1 MIKYK
6 LEDGSVIDVTGY
18 SQESIDFLLTQHPE
32 AELIEEGAVED
43 FQNGAAEKDA
53 DVVPVATP
61 SRASVISGVQP
72 TDTGLELEDTSS
84 ELQEAKDPVE
94 PLPTLESYIP
104 EEAYSTTARG
114 STIINPL
121 EQQNAKEKYN
131 KYYNDL
137 SKVNT
142 DLSAVSLDNAVIQ
155 YESAYSDSEGFDF
168 EKDGRGVTVTAP
180 NGNKKSFITSQ
191 GGGRG
196 GYKGQQW
203 SSVQEFIERNKDA
216 EAWTNKSK
224 NVENLERVVFDLI
237 ENGDYYDLDGGD
249 APIKDTRDL
258 QQNHPGLVKEIKNEA
273 LNRYNKYYRSEGEE
287 GFFGDT
293 ALDVADLSD
302 YRIDKIVDNAF
313 SQSIS
318 KDLEEADLEI
328 LNIIKEE
335 ADKKF
340 EGNENA
346 MSDWATKGGASEITN
361 PNKKAIANTWAK
373 AYELRSNLTSKSL
386 TPVQQV
392 EYKKELE
399 RLTAE
404 ATALSKDY
412 LSPDNVILFDPLKGA
427 VNTLS
432 KQEAAK
438 QEATSNIDLTDTV
451 NEERARLLA
460 LKNGSFQA
468 LKNRYTAHRID
479 LVDTRSRLQNEYTV
493 ERGDGSKYNATL
505 GDIVTSYF
513 GTGITE
519 GTKVYGKKSDDLG
532 TGTIQE
538 VLGPKEIEGI
548 AKDYLDL
555 KARDV
560 AFQDMYLL
568 NIDPKSVERTGF
580 FGSLGEGF
588 LESLSSGE
596 TVDYFTGVNDSDML
610 AVEKQIGDE
619 AGIEWDDAQK
629 ENFKETTSEFVG
641 TTLGGLPVLAA
652 EFAVANVVAGA
663 AMAVAGVDVALGAL
677 KAGKYFK
684 NAKYSEYGFSK
695 TAMKYDDI
703 VKAAAADGYKGN
715 IMSKSVQ
722 KWVSKQP
729 DIVKV
734 GGGAVDKLKALAV
747 DSAVEAFKMEGV
759 MGEGGAA
766 MGATF
771 TPAAA
776 LTNTIASRL
785 GIRFKAKGPF
795 HKLNDLVLKPAKSGL
810 VMVPSAEGGAI
821 IEAAFD
827 DFAGGE
833 DFNTYMDKNFND
845 IEWLGE
851 GGIYRRLLG
860 HAVAGAGLSYSHL
873 NPKNIF
879 KTIKEQQK
887 LRTQASV
894 QIDFLYKEIAKNSQ
908 TPEGLKK
915 IENDFKPKLEKAAEI
930 YQTADNYI
938 SEAYALNEATDPQNN
953 ARIAQKDFTNAQKG
967 HKKTTGKDMN
977 AKFTV
982 NMDGEG
988 MQGKAAQVT
997 KRDDGGFDIVVDA
1010 RKYHKGIFNHELG
1023 HVYGEMFGINNPENL
1038 AKIVDYIEPLVKQNL
1053 GVDFKNLIEEV
1064 YEGKQVKELNSEEY
1078 LMGLIE
1084 IMGKEGSSLVQNNTF
1099 GQIAQKVKGLYERK
1113 MKGSF
1118 GNKPPQLKI
1127 ESPTELLNLLQRLS
1141 QGVGKDGSVKQFQAL
1156 QGLYIEGNKIFDGKT
1171 KEIKGS
1177 YGSGDVANQIANIML
1192 EQRSIA
1198 ATPAA
1203 ERTPAQL
1210 EKLKTNVAKI
1220 KALKSQPSTK
1230 KAKKS
1235 DKEIDI
1241 FHGGEIKT
1249 VKDIDGSVYFSE
1261 SKEQAEEYAK
1271 GNQGAVSKFKIK
1283 ESEVASEAEVFEV
1296 IRELGIQPKI
1306 KDWSIDDSRLYELID
1321 NRFENSFSKS
1331 DLSKL
1336 NNALS
1341 SKGIKA
1347 SRFTDSDL
1355 RTGRDTEN
1363 IVVFD
1368 KTMLETNIDSKLSQI
1383 KELENESKELAKKF
1397 NKDVIKS
1404 SKQTRLENEVL
1415 EELKEPIG
1423 KLVTSRTKALFDP
1436 IAVDARGGVTREKFQ
1451 DSMRSDL
1458 TAMILNEY
1466 KPGTQPIEKFIIN
1479 RGYLRANNLAE
1490 RLGIKSVKEGID
1502 KGIEAAEKVAAE
1514 TMLSTEKEVNLIEP
1528 VNRLIRDPDLKDS
1541 FIKEVQE
1548 ATKDLDPDQVNY
1560 KTLIDKAPE
1569 LTKKVFGE
1577 VIKENGKVDKAKTK
1591 KLQQQ
1596 FIRNNASAL
1605 YKLLP
1610 EGARKFATGL
1620 KTATGVQAGLLK
1632 SFYEKG
1638 ERADMTEGTA
1648 AGLNVQVKKPYNET
1662 DFLEVFG
1669 ANKDQVQD
1677 RNQQTAIDALIKEI
1691 GKAMTNRTYRKALEN
1706 SEVSMNTIQ
1715 KIADGKSIDMASFD
1729 IATNIGKVFIEGKET
1744 ESSNA
1749 TYAQLISQVSR
1760 NLSKYFGPLSVEMK
1774 RSAEKR
1780 NVSLEQVVEERF
1792 MTEANWRKFYEQE
1805 GLDYTGLNEVGSAD
1819 VAKNGKK
1826 RSENLAEGLKVL
1838 LEAYPNMESAPSWLR
1853 NSLMSTIGVNKRVKL
1868 EGKTIN
1874 QKTAGVNNRPAMIE
1888 SYFGKVKYNK
1898 NSKEAWDAK
1907 GGPYQYS
1914 YFVMPGKGKTSIKN
1928 IGGSGFNG
1936 KLEKKLVKLRD
1947 KYKNNTSNPNFRKEY
1962 IEFTRDLLTHPELKG
1977 QENGYELTVQAN
1989 LNVLKKAYITL
2000 YDAVKSGKISKTTAA
2015 DILRIQTN
2023 HSDGIFKI
2031 LAPYESVTMGGIGKY
2046 KKGKAKNTHNEHMI
2060 ELMNYNLDFMNIIK
2074 KAKSREDAID
2084 AINDLTEGLG
2094 QSVIDVPTQRVKDSK
2109 RFGGPS
2115 KQMYADKV
2123 LNTFLRTGSLNNNVI
2138 ITGDYKGSTQAEA
2151 LFKKLGPEKLQEVFN
2166 KVPEY
2171 RRKIQWNRMN
2181 DALSEIKKQK
2191 ILASENIAADFN
2203 KIVSKVTG
2211 IKEDIS
2217 DIAAKQAAGSK
2228 GKYKLFVSAS
2238 ADDFVG
2244 LMNYNA
2250 GKGKEGDAHQKFF
2263 KENLYDPYA
2272 DAYRGINS
2280 DNVQMSKQFKDIKN
2294 HIKTNSPSFNLRKKI
2309 EGSEFTFEQ
2318 ALRVAI
2324 WDSQGIEVPGIN
2336 KADLKVLKEAV
2347 NKSVELS
2354 VLKLNLKR
2362 IAGGEYAMPGKN
2374 WYAGDISSDLR
2385 LGLNTTLRSKRL
2397 AQWKENVDNM
2407 FTPEIMNKLE
2417 AAHGT
2422 PYRKA
2427 LEGMLDA
2434 MYTGKTRRTSESSL
2448 EGRTLNYL
2456 NNSVGTIMFLNQR
2469 SATLQMLSATNY
2481 INWSD
2486 NNPIKAGAALA
2497 NVPQFAKD
2505 FKTLFNSDWAKSRR
2519 EGLRINV
2526 TESEIAD
2533 AVTGSENTPKSIVS
2547 LLLKKGFLPT
2557 QIADAT
2563 ATALGG
2569 ASLYRNRIKTYEKQ
2583 GFEAKEAE
2591 NKAMQDWI
2599 EISETNQQSS
2609 RPDKVSMQ
2617 QRSDLGKLVLAFAN
2631 TPMQY
2636 TRETKK
2642 AILDLKNN
2650 RGDKKTNL
2658 SKIAY
2663 YTFVQSA
2670 IFSSLQSA
2678 IFKMAWSDDEEDKK
2692 FLENKAPK
2700 IINSMA
2706 DGFFRGMG
2714 YGGGI
2719 VTMLKNVGLEIKKQS
2734 DYGYKGKMENA
2745 AWKLLDIS
2753 PPISSKVS
2761 KIRYAFKNIDRAGG
2775 FEKAKELPLSLDNP
2789 LVKSTAGMTEAVAN
2803 VPTARLLNKVQS
2815 LAEVASSQR
2824 KWYEKLALLSGW
2836 KSWELDPEKTYKEK
2850 KKKTTSKGRKIYER
2864 KTYEIKTYK

>member
-6 LEDGSVIDVTGY
+6 LEDGSIVDVTGY

-32 AELIEEGAVED
+32 AELMQEEETQD
-43 FQNGAAEKDA
+43 FQKDSA
-53 DVVPVATP
+53 TGVDVLSKETP
-61 SRASVISGVQP
+61 TPMGTVL
-72 TDTGLELEDTSS
+72 DLENTSS
-84 ELQEAKDPVE
+84 ELQKAEDPAE

-114 STIINPL
+114 STIINPS
-121 EQQNAKEKYN
+121 EQLKAREKYN

-142 DLSAVSLDNAVIQ
+142 DLSKVSLDNAVIQ
-155 YESAYSDSEGFDF
+155 YERAYSDSEGFDF

-180 NGNKKSFITSQ
+180 NGNKQSFITSQ

-196 GYKGQQW
+196 GYKGQEW

-216 EAWTNKSK
+216 EAWSNKSK
-224 NVENLERVVFDLI
+224 NVKDLERVVFDLI
-237 ENGDYYDLDGGD
+237 ENGDYYDLEGGD
-249 APIKDTRDL
+249 AYIKDTQDL

-273 LNRYNKYYRSEGEE
+273 VNRYNKYYKSEGEA

-313 SQSIS
+313 GQSIS

-328 LNIIKEE
+328 LNIILEE

-340 EGNENA
+340 EGDENA
-346 MSDWATKGGASEITN
+346 LANWATKGGASEITD
-361 PNKKAIANTWAK
+361 PNKKAIADIWAK
-373 AYELRSNLTSKSL
+373 AYELRYNLTSKNS
-386 TPVQQV
+386 TPIQQV

-399 RLTAE
+399 RLTTE
-404 ATALSKDY
+404 ATELSRDY
-412 LSPDNVILFDPLKGA
+412 LNPNNVILFDPFKGA

-438 QEATSNIDLTDTV
+438 QKATNNVDLTDTV
-451 NEERARLLA
+451 NAERARLLA

-468 LKNRYTAHRID
+468 LRNRYTAHRID

-493 ERGDGSKYNATL
+493 ERSDGTKYNATL
-505 GDIVTSYF
+505 GEVVTSYF

-588 LESLSSGE
+588 LESLMSGE
-596 TVDYFTGVNDSDML
+596 TVDYFTGVNDSDIL

-641 TTLGGLPVLAA
+641 TTLGGLPVLAGGL
-652 EFAVANVVAGA
+652 FCANVAAGV
-663 AMAVAGVDVALGAL
+663 AMAVTGADVALGAL
-677 KAGKYFK
+677 KVGKYFK
-684 NAKYSEYGFSK
+684 DAGK

-776 LTNTIASRL
+776 LTNTLIGKL
-785 GIRFKAKGPF
+785 GIKFKAKGAF

-810 VMVPSAEGGAI
+810 VMVPSAEGAAV

-879 KTIKEQQK
+879 KTIKGQQK

-894 QIDFLYKEIAKNSQ
+894 QIDFLYKEIAKNSE

-915 IENDFKPKLEKAAEI
+915 IENELKPKLEKATEI

-953 ARIAQKDFTNAQKG
+953 ARIAQKDFANAQRG

-977 AKFTV
+977 ATFTV

-997 KRDDGGFDIVVDA
+997 KRDDGGFNITVDA

-1053 GVDFKNLIEEV
+1053 GVDFKKLIEEV

-1084 IMGKEGSSLVQNNTF
+1084 IMGREGSSLVQNNTF
-1099 GQIAQKVKGLYERK
+1099 GQIAQKVKGLYERT
-1113 MKGSF
+1113 MKGAF
-1118 GNKPPQLKI
+1118 DNNPPQLKI

-1141 QGVGKDGSVKQFQAL
+1141 QGIGKDGNVKQFQGL
-1156 QGLYIEGNKIFDGKT
+1156 QNLYIEGTKIFDGKT

-1192 EQRSIA
+1192 EQRKIA

-1220 KALKSQPSTK
+1220 KALKAQPSTK

-1249 VKDIDGSVYFSE
+1249 IKDIDGSVYFSE

-1306 KDWSIDDSRLYELID
+1306 KDWSVDDSRLYELID
-1321 NRFENSFSKS
+1321 NRFENSFTQS

-1341 SKGIKA
+1341 NKGIKA

-1355 RTGRDTEN
+1355 KTGRDTEN

-1368 KTMLETNIDSKLSQI
+1368 KTMLETNIDSKLEQV
-1383 KELENESKELAKKF
+1383 KKLESESKELAKKF

-1404 SKQTRLENEVL
+1404 SKQTRLENEIL
-1415 EELKEPIG
+1415 EELKDPIG

-1490 RLGIKSVKEGID
+1490 RLGIKSAKEGID

-1514 TMLSTEKEVNLIEP
+1514 TTSSTEKEPSPVVSEKRLIEP
-1528 VNRLIRDPDLKDS
+1528 VNRLIQDAELKAE
-1541 FIKEVQE
+1541 FIKEVEE

-1577 VIKENGKVDKAKTK
+1577 VTKVNKKGETVTDAPKTK

-1596 FIRNNASAL
+1596 FIRNNASVL

-1610 EGARKFATGL
+1610 EGARKQATGL
-1620 KTATGVQAGLLK
+1620 KTATGIQRSILDN
-1632 SFYEKG
+1632 FYEKG
-1638 ERADMTEGTA
+1638 ERADMIEGTA
-1648 AGLNVQVKKPYNET
+1648 AGLNAQVKKPYNET
-1662 DFLEVFG
+1662 AFLELFG
-1669 ANKDQVQD
+1669 ANKNQTQN
-1677 RNQQTAIDALIKEI
+1677 RNQQTAINALMKEI

-1715 KIADGKSIDMASFD
+1715 KIADGKSVDMASMD
-1729 IATNIGKVFIEGKET
+1729 IARLGLTRLKMEEKDLATFSQAVSNVMRYAPNYFPEFNEILNEARKEGSAYLREVAEANIITEGMWTK
-1744 ESSNA
+1744 
-1749 TYAQLISQVSR
+1749 
-1760 NLSKYFGPLSVEMK
+1760 LSKELDIDYPGYDGLTSQSELPELKKAVKTFLSVVPPLK
-1774 RSAEKR
+1774 GAHPSIQIAVTQGAGAEAKLKIDGKYI
-1780 NVSLEQVVEERF
+1780 N
-1792 MTEANWRKFYEQE
+1792 RKNTSTNTRQ
-1805 GLDYTGLNEVGSAD
+1805 D
-1819 VAKNGKK
+1819 
-1826 RSENLAEGLKVL
+1826 L
-1838 LEAYPNMESAPSWLR
+1838 LETVFKNESGPVS
-1853 NSLMSTIGVNKRVKL
+1853 
-1868 EGKTIN
+1868 
-1874 QKTAGVNNRPAMIE
+1874 
-1888 SYFGKVKYNK
+1888 FNK
-1898 NSKEAWDAK
+1898 NKSFEKDY
-1907 GGPYQYS
+1907 PYAYIRH
-1914 YFVMPGKGKTSIKN
+1914 VGKGDINKAN
-1928 IGGSGFNG
+1928 PYGNGFNG
-1936 KLEKKLVKLRD
+1936 KLENKIVQLKK
-1947 KYKNNTSNPNFRKEY
+1947 KYKNNTSDANFRQELVDY
-1962 IEFTRDLLTHPELKG
+1962 MRMEQTHPDLRD
-1977 QENGYELTVQAN
+1977 NPSGYELTMQSN
-1989 LNVLKKAYITL
+1989 NQLLKDIYIGLAKAHREG
-2000 YDAVKSGKISKTTAA
+2000 SISTKGLASL
-2015 DILRIQTN
+2015 LRMQTN
-2023 HSDGIFKI
+2023 HTRGIFKALI
-2031 LAPYESVTMGGIGKY
+2031 PFESVSMGNIKRFA
-2046 KKGKAKNTHNEHMI
+2046 KGKKQNTFNEHMI
-2060 ELMNYNLDFMNIIK
+2060 GLAGYNIDFMSLISKPDI
-2074 KAKSREDAID
+2074 
-2084 AINDLTEGLG
+2084 
-2094 QSVIDVPTQRVKDSK
+2094 SVEKLNNSIEELVDNLKQAVVDKPTQVVKDSK
-2109 RFGGPS
+2109 RYGGS
-2115 KQMYADKV
+2115 AIRNFENRAF
-2123 LNTFLRTGSLNNNVI
+2123 NTFLRSNSLNNSLI
-2138 ITGDYKGSTQAEA
+2138 ISGKYEGYTQGEA
-2151 LFKKLGPEKLQEVFN
+2151 LYDKLGPEGIQKALS
-2166 KVPEY
+2166 KVPLKKRGKRWGEINDQIT
-2171 RRKIQWNRMN
+2171 KIIN
-2181 DALSEIKKQK
+2181 SKT
-2191 ILASENIAADFN
+2191 LASENIAADFN
-2203 KIVSKVTG
+2203 KIVTKVTG
-2211 IKEDIS
+2211 VKEDIS

-2272 DAYRGINS
+2272 EAYRGINS
-2280 DNVQMSKQFKDIKN
+2280 DNVRMSKQFKDIKN
-2294 HIKTNSPSFNLRKKI
+2294 HIETNSPSFNLRKKI

-2397 AQWKENVDNM
+2397 AQWKENVDTM
-2407 FTPEIMNKLE
+2407 FTPEVMNKLE

-2434 MYTGKTRRTSESSL
+2434 MYTGKTRRSSKSSL

-2486 NNPIKAGAALA
+2486 NNPIKAGQALA

-2583 GFEAKEAE
+2583 GFETKEAE

-2706 DGFFRGMG
+2706 DGFLRGMG

-2719 VTMLKNVGLEIKKQS
+2719 VTMLKNVGLEVKKQS
-2734 DYGYKGKMENA
+2734 EYKGRGKMENA

-2761 KIRYAFKNIDRAGG
+2761 KIRYAFKEIDRAGG
-2775 FEKAKELPLSLDNP
+2775 FEKAKKLPLSLDNP
-2789 LVKSTAGMTEAVAN
+2789 LVKSAASMTEGVGN

-2815 LAEVASSQR
+2815 LAEVASAQR

-2836 KSWELDPEKTYKEK
+2836 KSWEIDPEKTYKEK

-2864 KTYEIKTYK
+2864 KTYERKTYK

>member
-6 LEDGSVIDVTGY
+6 LEDGSIVDVTGY

-32 AELIEEGAVED
+32 AELMQEEETQD
-43 FQNGAAEKDA
+43 FQKDSA
-53 DVVPVATP
+53 TGVDVLSKETP
-61 SRASVISGVQP
+61 TPMGTVL
-72 TDTGLELEDTSS
+72 DLENTSS
-84 ELQEAKDPVE
+84 ELQKAEDPAE

-114 STIINPL
+114 STIINPS
-121 EQQNAKEKYN
+121 EQLKAREKYN

-142 DLSAVSLDNAVIQ
+142 DLSKVSLDNAVIQ
-155 YESAYSDSEGFDF
+155 YERAYSDSEGFDF

-180 NGNKKSFITSQ
+180 NGNKQSFITSQ

-196 GYKGQQW
+196 GYKGQEW

-216 EAWTNKSK
+216 EAWSNKSK
-224 NVENLERVVFDLI
+224 NVKDLERVVFDLI
-237 ENGDYYDLDGGD
+237 ENGDYYDLEGGD
-249 APIKDTRDL
+249 AYIKDTQDL

-273 LNRYNKYYRSEGEE
+273 VNRYNKYYKSEGEA

-313 SQSIS
+313 GQSIS

-328 LNIIKEE
+328 LNIILEE

-340 EGNENA
+340 EGDENA
-346 MSDWATKGGASEITN
+346 LANWATKGGASEITD
-361 PNKKAIANTWAK
+361 PNKKAIADIWAK
-373 AYELRSNLTSKSL
+373 AYELRYNLTSKNS
-386 TPVQQV
+386 TPIQQV

-399 RLTAE
+399 RLTTE
-404 ATALSKDY
+404 ATELSRDY
-412 LSPDNVILFDPLKGA
+412 LNPNNVILFDPFKGA

-438 QEATSNIDLTDTV
+438 QKATNNVDLTDTV
-451 NEERARLLA
+451 NAERARLLA

-468 LKNRYTAHRID
+468 LRNRYTAHRID

-493 ERGDGSKYNATL
+493 ERSDGTKYNATL
-505 GDIVTSYF
+505 GEVVTSYF

-588 LESLSSGE
+588 LESLMSGE
-596 TVDYFTGVNDSDML
+596 TVDYFTGVNDSDIL

-641 TTLGGLPVLAA
+641 TTLGGLPVLAGGL
-652 EFAVANVVAGA
+652 FCANVAAGV
-663 AMAVAGVDVALGAL
+663 AMAVTGADVALGAL
-677 KAGKYFK
+677 KVGKYFK
-684 NAKYSEYGFSK
+684 DAGK

-776 LTNTIASRL
+776 LTNTLIGKL
-785 GIRFKAKGPF
+785 GIKFKAKGAF

-810 VMVPSAEGGAI
+810 VMVPSAEGAAV

-879 KTIKEQQK
+879 KTIKGQQK

-894 QIDFLYKEIAKNSQ
+894 QIDFLYKEIAKNSE

-915 IENDFKPKLEKAAEI
+915 IENELKPKLEKATEI

-953 ARIAQKDFTNAQKG
+953 ARIAQKDFANAQRG

-977 AKFTV
+977 ATFTV

-997 KRDDGGFDIVVDA
+997 KRDDGGFNITVDA

-1053 GVDFKNLIEEV
+1053 GVDFKKLIEEV

-1084 IMGKEGSSLVQNNTF
+1084 IMGREGSSLVQNNTF
-1099 GQIAQKVKGLYERK
+1099 GQIAQKVKGLYERT
-1113 MKGSF
+1113 MKGAF
-1118 GNKPPQLKI
+1118 DNNPPQLKI

-1141 QGVGKDGSVKQFQAL
+1141 QGIGKDGNVKQFQGL
-1156 QGLYIEGNKIFDGKT
+1156 QNLYIEGTKIFDGKT

-1192 EQRSIA
+1192 EQRKIA

-1220 KALKSQPSTK
+1220 KALKAQPSTK

-1249 VKDIDGSVYFSE
+1249 IKDIDGSVYFSE

-1306 KDWSIDDSRLYELID
+1306 KDWSVDDSRLYELID
-1321 NRFENSFSKS
+1321 NRFENSFTQS

-1341 SKGIKA
+1341 NKGIKA

-1355 RTGRDTEN
+1355 KTGRDTEN

-1368 KTMLETNIDSKLSQI
+1368 KTMLETNIDSKLEQV
-1383 KELENESKELAKKF
+1383 KKLESESKELAKKF

-1404 SKQTRLENEVL
+1404 SKQTRLENEIL
-1415 EELKEPIG
+1415 EELKDPIG

-1490 RLGIKSVKEGID
+1490 RLGIKSAKEGID

-1514 TMLSTEKEVNLIEP
+1514 TTSSTEKEPSPVVSEKRLIEP
-1528 VNRLIRDPDLKDS
+1528 VNRLIQDAELKAE
-1541 FIKEVQE
+1541 FIKEVEE

-1577 VIKENGKVDKAKTK
+1577 VTKVNKKGETVTDAPKTK

-1596 FIRNNASAL
+1596 FIRNNASVL

-1610 EGARKFATGL
+1610 EGARKQATGL
-1620 KTATGVQAGLLK
+1620 KTATGIQRSILDN
-1632 SFYEKG
+1632 FYEKG
-1638 ERADMTEGTA
+1638 ERADMIEGTA
-1648 AGLNVQVKKPYNET
+1648 AGLNAQVKKPYNET
-1662 DFLEVFG
+1662 AFLELFG
-1669 ANKDQVQD
+1669 ANKNQTQN
-1677 RNQQTAIDALIKEI
+1677 RNQQTAINALMKEI

-1715 KIADGKSIDMASFD
+1715 KIADGKSVDMASMD
-1729 IATNIGKVFIEGKET
+1729 IARLGLTRLKMEEKDLATFSQAVSNVMRYAPNYFPEFNEILNEARKEGSAYLREVAEANIITEGMWTK
-1744 ESSNA
+1744 
-1749 TYAQLISQVSR
+1749 
-1760 NLSKYFGPLSVEMK
+1760 LSKELDIDYPGYDGLTSQSELPELKKAVKTFLSVVPPLK
-1774 RSAEKR
+1774 GAHPSIQIAVTQGAGAEAKLKIDGKYI
-1780 NVSLEQVVEERF
+1780 N
-1792 MTEANWRKFYEQE
+1792 RKNTSTNTRQ
-1805 GLDYTGLNEVGSAD
+1805 D
-1819 VAKNGKK
+1819 
-1826 RSENLAEGLKVL
+1826 L
-1838 LEAYPNMESAPSWLR
+1838 LETVFKNESGPVS
-1853 NSLMSTIGVNKRVKL
+1853 
-1868 EGKTIN
+1868 
-1874 QKTAGVNNRPAMIE
+1874 
-1888 SYFGKVKYNK
+1888 FNK
-1898 NSKEAWDAK
+1898 NKSFEKDY
-1907 GGPYQYS
+1907 PYAYIRH
-1914 YFVMPGKGKTSIKN
+1914 VGKGDINKAN
-1928 IGGSGFNG
+1928 PYGNGFNG
-1936 KLEKKLVKLRD
+1936 KLENKIVQLKK
-1947 KYKNNTSNPNFRKEY
+1947 KYKNNTSDANFRQELVDY
-1962 IEFTRDLLTHPELKG
+1962 MRMEQTHPDLRD
-1977 QENGYELTVQAN
+1977 NPSGYELTMQSN
-1989 LNVLKKAYITL
+1989 NQLLKDIYIGLAKAHREG
-2000 YDAVKSGKISKTTAA
+2000 SISTKGLASL
-2015 DILRIQTN
+2015 LRMQTN
-2023 HSDGIFKI
+2023 HTRGIFKALI
-2031 LAPYESVTMGGIGKY
+2031 PFESVSMGNIKRFA
-2046 KKGKAKNTHNEHMI
+2046 KGKKQNTFNEHMI
-2060 ELMNYNLDFMNIIK
+2060 GLAGYNIDFMSLISKPDI
-2074 KAKSREDAID
+2074 
-2084 AINDLTEGLG
+2084 
-2094 QSVIDVPTQRVKDSK
+2094 SVEKLNNSIEELVDNLKQAVVDKPTQVVKDSK
-2109 RFGGPS
+2109 RYGGS
-2115 KQMYADKV
+2115 AIRNFENRAF
-2123 LNTFLRTGSLNNNVI
+2123 NTFLRSNSLNNSLI
-2138 ITGDYKGSTQAEA
+2138 ISGKYEGYTQGEA
-2151 LFKKLGPEKLQEVFN
+2151 LYDKLGPEGIQKALI
-2166 KVPEY
+2166 KVPLKKRGKRWGEINDQIT
-2171 RRKIQWNRMN
+2171 KIIN
-2181 DALSEIKKQK
+2181 SKT
-2191 ILASENIAADFN
+2191 LASENIAADFN
-2203 KIVSKVTG
+2203 KIVTKVTG
-2211 IKEDIS
+2211 VKEDIS

-2272 DAYRGINS
+2272 EAYRGINS
-2280 DNVQMSKQFKDIKN
+2280 DNVRMSKQFKDIKN
-2294 HIKTNSPSFNLRKKI
+2294 HIETNSPSFNLRKKI

-2397 AQWKENVDNM
+2397 AQWKENVDTM
-2407 FTPEIMNKLE
+2407 FTPEVMNKLE

-2434 MYTGKTRRTSESSL
+2434 MYTGKTRRSSKSSL

-2486 NNPIKAGAALA
+2486 NNPIKAGQALA

-2583 GFEAKEAE
+2583 GFETKEAE

-2706 DGFFRGMG
+2706 DGFLRGMG

-2719 VTMLKNVGLEIKKQS
+2719 VTMLKNVGLEVKKQS
-2734 DYGYKGKMENA
+2734 EYKGRGKMENA

-2761 KIRYAFKNIDRAGG
+2761 KIRYAFKEIDRAGG
-2775 FEKAKELPLSLDNP
+2775 FEKAKKLPLSLDNP
-2789 LVKSTAGMTEAVAN
+2789 LVKSAASMTEGVGN

-2815 LAEVASSQR
+2815 LAEVASAQR

-2836 KSWELDPEKTYKEK
+2836 KSWEIDPEKTYKEK

-2864 KTYEIKTYK
+2864 KTYERKTYK

>member
-18 SQESIDFLLTQHPE
+18 SQESIDFLLTQHPG
-32 AELIEEGAVED
+32 AELIEEEAAED
-43 FQNGAAEKDA
+43 FQKDSA
-53 DVVPVATP
+53 TGVDVLSRKEPTP
-61 SRASVISGVQP
+61 MGTVL
-72 TDTGLELEDTSS
+72 DLEDTSS

-121 EQQNAKEKYN
+121 EQQKAREKYN

-216 EAWTNKSK
+216 DAWANKSK
-224 NVENLERVVFDLI
+224 NVEDLERVVFDLI

-249 APIKDTRDL
+249 AYIKDTRDL

-273 LNRYNKYYRSEGEE
+273 LNRYNKYYRSKGEK

-313 SQSIS
+313 SKSIS
-318 KDLEEADLEI
+318 KDLEEVELETK
-328 LNIIKEE
+328 NIILEE

-340 EGNENA
+340 EGDVNA
-346 MSDWATKGGASEITN
+346 ISDWATKGGASEITD

-373 AYELRSNLTSKSL
+373 AYELRSNLTSKNL

-399 RLTAE
+399 RLTTE

-412 LSPDNVILFDPLKGA
+412 LNPDNVILFDPFKGA

-432 KQEAAK
+432 KQEATK

-468 LKNRYTAHRID
+468 LRNRYTAHRID

-493 ERGDGSKYNATL
+493 ERSDGSKYNATL

-588 LESLSSGE
+588 LESLTSGE
-596 TVDYFTGVNDSDML
+596 TVDYFTGVNDSDVL
-610 AVEKQIGDE
+610 AVEEQIGDE

-663 AMAVAGVDVALGAL
+663 AMAVTGADVALGAL
-677 KAGKYFK
+677 KAGKYYK
-684 NAKYSEYGFSK
+684 KASK
-695 TAMKYDDI
+695 AAMKYDDI

-722 KWVSKQP
+722 KWISKQP

-776 LTNTIASRL
+776 LTNALIGKL
-785 GIRFKAKGPF
+785 GIKFKAKGAF

-873 NPKNIF
+873 SPKNLF
-879 KTIKEQQK
+879 KTIKGQQK
-887 LRTQASV
+887 LRTQAGV
-894 QIDFLYKEIAKNSQ
+894 QINFLYKEIAKNSE

-915 IENDFKPKLEKAAEI
+915 IENELKPKLEKAAEI

-977 AKFTV
+977 ATFTV

-997 KRDDGGFDIVVDA
+997 KRDDGGFNIVVDA
-1010 RKYHKGIFNHELG
+1010 RKYHKGVFNHELG

-1118 GNKPPQLKI
+1118 DNKPPQLKI

-1141 QGVGKDGSVKQFQAL
+1141 QGVGKNGNVKQFQAL
-1156 QGLYIEGNKIFDGKT
+1156 QGLYIEGTKIFDGKT

-1177 YGSGDVANQIANIML
+1177 YGSGDIANQIANIML

-1220 KALKSQPSTK
+1220 KALKAQPSTK

-1235 DKEIDI
+1235 DKEL
-1241 FHGGEIKT
+1241 
-1249 VKDIDGSVYFSE
+1249 
-1261 SKEQAEEYAK
+1261 
-1271 GNQGAVSKFKIK
+1271 
-1283 ESEVASEAEVFEV
+1283 EA
-1296 IRELGIQPKI
+1296 
-1306 KDWSIDDSRLYELID
+1306 
-1321 NRFENSFSKS
+1321 
-1331 DLSKL
+1331 
-1336 NNALS
+1336 
-1341 SKGIKA
+1341 
-1347 SRFTDSDL
+1347 
-1355 RTGRDTEN
+1355 
-1363 IVVFD
+1363 
-1368 KTMLETNIDSKLSQI
+1368 NIDSKLSQI

-1415 EELKEPIG
+1415 EELKDPIG

-1514 TMLSTEKEVNLIEP
+1514 TTSSTEKEVKLIEP
-1528 VNRLIRDPDLKDS
+1528 VNRLIRDPELKDR

-1560 KTLIDKAPE
+1560 KTLIDKAPG
-1569 LTKKVFGE
+1569 LTKRVFGE

-1632 SFYEKG
+1632 NFYEKG

-1662 DFLEVFG
+1662 AFLEVFG

-1729 IATNIGKVFIEGKET
+1729 IAKNIGKVFIEGKET

-1838 LEAYPNMESAPSWLR
+1838 LEAYPDMESAPAWLR
-1853 NSLMSTIGVNKRVKL
+1853 NSFMSTIGVNKRLKL

-1947 KYKNNTSNPNFRKEY
+1947 KYKNNTSDPNFRKEY
-1962 IEFTRDLLTHPELKG
+1962 IEFTRDLLTHPELRG

-1989 LNVLKKAYITL
+1989 LNVLKKAYTTL
-2000 YDAVKSGKISKTTAA
+2000 YDAVKSGKMSKTTAA

-2060 ELMNYNLDFMNIIK
+2060 ELMNYNLDFMSIIK

-2280 DNVQMSKQFKDIKN
+2280 DNVQMAKQFKDIKN

-2583 GFEAKEAE
+2583 GFETKEAE

-2650 RGDKKTNL
+2650 RGDKKTHL

-2864 KTYEIKTYK
+2864 KTYERKRYK

>member
-1 MIKYK
+1 
-6 LEDGSVIDVTGY
+6 
-18 SQESIDFLLTQHPE
+18 
-32 AELIEEGAVED
+32 
-43 FQNGAAEKDA
+43 
-53 DVVPVATP
+53 
-61 SRASVISGVQP
+61 
-72 TDTGLELEDTSS
+72 
-84 ELQEAKDPVE
+84 
-94 PLPTLESYIP
+94 
-104 EEAYSTTARG
+104 
-114 STIINPL
+114 
-121 EQQNAKEKYN
+121 
-131 KYYNDL
+131 
-137 SKVNT
+137 
-142 DLSAVSLDNAVIQ
+142 
-155 YESAYSDSEGFDF
+155 
-168 EKDGRGVTVTAP
+168 
-180 NGNKKSFITSQ
+180 
-191 GGGRG
+191 
-196 GYKGQQW
+196 
-203 SSVQEFIERNKDA
+203 
-216 EAWTNKSK
+216 
-224 NVENLERVVFDLI
+224 
-237 ENGDYYDLDGGD
+237 
-249 APIKDTRDL
+249 
-258 QQNHPGLVKEIKNEA
+258 
-273 LNRYNKYYRSEGEE
+273 
-287 GFFGDT
+287 
-293 ALDVADLSD
+293 
-302 YRIDKIVDNAF
+302 
-313 SQSIS
+313 
-318 KDLEEADLEI
+318 
-328 LNIIKEE
+328 
-335 ADKKF
+335 
-340 EGNENA
+340 
-346 MSDWATKGGASEITN
+346 
-361 PNKKAIANTWAK
+361 
-373 AYELRSNLTSKSL
+373 
-386 TPVQQV
+386 
-392 EYKKELE
+392 
-399 RLTAE
+399 
-404 ATALSKDY
+404 
-412 LSPDNVILFDPLKGA
+412 
-427 VNTLS
+427 
-432 KQEAAK
+432 
-438 QEATSNIDLTDTV
+438 
-451 NEERARLLA
+451 
-460 LKNGSFQA
+460 
-468 LKNRYTAHRID
+468 
-479 LVDTRSRLQNEYTV
+479 
-493 ERGDGSKYNATL
+493 
-505 GDIVTSYF
+505 
-513 GTGITE
+513 
-519 GTKVYGKKSDDLG
+519 
-532 TGTIQE
+532 
-538 VLGPKEIEGI
+538 
-548 AKDYLDL
+548 
-555 KARDV
+555 
-560 AFQDMYLL
+560 
-568 NIDPKSVERTGF
+568 
-580 FGSLGEGF
+580 
-588 LESLSSGE
+588 
-596 TVDYFTGVNDSDML
+596 
-610 AVEKQIGDE
+610 
-619 AGIEWDDAQK
+619 
-629 ENFKETTSEFVG
+629 
-641 TTLGGLPVLAA
+641 
-652 EFAVANVVAGA
+652 
-663 AMAVAGVDVALGAL
+663 
-677 KAGKYFK
+677 
-684 NAKYSEYGFSK
+684 
-695 TAMKYDDI
+695 
-703 VKAAAADGYKGN
+703 
-715 IMSKSVQ
+715 
-722 KWVSKQP
+722 
-729 DIVKV
+729 
-734 GGGAVDKLKALAV
+734 
-747 DSAVEAFKMEGV
+747 
-759 MGEGGAA
+759 
-766 MGATF
+766 
-771 TPAAA
+771 
-776 LTNTIASRL
+776 
-785 GIRFKAKGPF
+785 
-795 HKLNDLVLKPAKSGL
+795 
-810 VMVPSAEGGAI
+810 MVPSAEGAAV

-827 DFAGGE
+827 DYAGGE

-873 NPKNIF
+873 NPKNLF

-894 QIDFLYKEIAKNSQ
+894 QINFLYKEIAKNSE

-915 IENDFKPKLEKAAEI
+915 IENELKPKLEKAAEI

-953 ARIAQKDFTNAQKG
+953 ARIAQKDFAKAQKG

-997 KRDDGGFDIVVDA
+997 KREDGGFNIVVDA

-1053 GVDFKNLIEEV
+1053 GVNFKKLIEET
-1064 YEGKQVKELNSEEY
+1064 YEGKQLKELNSEEY

-1118 GNKPPQLKI
+1118 DNKPPQLKI

-1220 KALKSQPSTK
+1220 KALKAQPSTK

-1271 GNQGAVSKFKIK
+1271 GNQGVVSKFKIK
-1283 ESEVASEAEVFEV
+1283 ESEVASEAEVFKV

-1347 SRFTDSDL
+1347 SKFTDSDM
-1355 RTGRDTEN
+1355 RTGRDTKN

-1404 SKQTRLENEVL
+1404 SKQTKLENEIL

-1514 TMLSTEKEVNLIEP
+1514 TTFSTEKEVKLIEP
-1528 VNRLIRDPDLKDS
+1528 VNRLIQDAELKAE
-1541 FIKEVQE
+1541 FIKEVEE

-1577 VIKENGKVDKAKTK
+1577 VTKVNKKGETVTDAPKTK

-1596 FIRNNASAL
+1596 FIRNNASVL

-1610 EGARKFATGL
+1610 EGARKQATGL
-1620 KTATGVQAGLLK
+1620 KTATGIQRSILDN
-1632 SFYEKG
+1632 FYEKG
-1638 ERADMTEGTA
+1638 ERADMIEGTA

-1662 DFLEVFG
+1662 AFLEFFG
-1669 ANKDQVQD
+1669 ANKNQTQN
-1677 RNQQTAIDALIKEI
+1677 RNQQTAINALMKET
-1691 GKAMTNRTYRKALEN
+1691 GKAMTNRTYREALEDKGVNMN
-1706 SEVSMNTIQ
+1706 SIQ
-1715 KIADGKSIDMASFD
+1715 KIADGKSADMASMD
-1729 IATNIGKVFIEGKET
+1729 IGADLTPYFSKEINKSYSTNNEAKRNILNK
-1744 ESSNA
+1744 A
-1749 TYAQLISQVSR
+1749 ISVM
-1760 NLSKYFGPLSVEMK
+1760 SKDLYRYFGNVAPILAGSAKK
-1774 RSAEKR
+1774 RNITLEQVIEERLTSDASWRTFLEGNKLEYIPFKDLGSAEKAT
-1780 NVSLEQVVEERF
+1780 N
-1792 MTEANWRKFYEQE
+1792 
-1805 GLDYTGLNEVGSAD
+1805 GLSH
-1819 VAKNGKK
+1819 K
-1826 RSENLAEGLKVL
+1826 ENLVNGYNVI
-1838 LEAYPNMESAPSWLR
+1838 LEALPDLGAKDAGPFRQAVLSTLGINKGLTLNGVVMNLKNTGEKSMEDLVY
-1853 NSLMSTIGVNKRVKL
+1853 NNFKYKKNNKEWSKSPFKYAYHP
-1868 EGKTIN
+1868 KT
-1874 QKTAGVNNRPAMIE
+1874 
-1888 SYFGKVKYNK
+1888 
-1898 NSKEAWDAK
+1898 
-1907 GGPYQYS
+1907 
-1914 YFVMPGKGKTSIKN
+1914 GKGNFDPKK
-1928 IGGSGFNG
+1928 IGGDKFNG
-1936 KLEKKLVKLRD
+1936 KMEKELVKLKK
-1947 KYKNNTSNPNFRKEY
+1947 KYNNDTKNPKFIDEYVNFSRN
-1962 IEFTRDLLTHPELKG
+1962 LLTHPELRG
-1977 QENGYELTVQAN
+1977 NPNGYELTVQAN
-1989 LNVLKKAYITL
+1989 RSLMKTTYKAL
-2000 YDAVKSGKISKTTAA
+2000 YDGVQSGKVDLTTAA
-2015 DILRIQTN
+2015 NILRLQTN
-2023 HSDGIFKI
+2023 HGDGIFK
-2031 LAPYESVTMGGIGKY
+2031 AFVPYESVTLGKIGKY
-2046 KKGKAKNTHNEHMI
+2046 KKGKAKNTYNEHMI
-2060 ELMNYNLDFMNIIK
+2060 ELLNYNLDFMNIVK
-2074 KAKSREDAID
+2074 SVKDPEKAAEAIEELVD
-2084 AINDLTEGLG
+2084 GLS
-2094 QSVIDVPTQRVKDSK
+2094 QALIDIPTQKVKDSS
-2109 RFGGPS
+2109 RYGGS
-2115 KQMYADKV
+2115 GKQVFKNKA
-2123 LNTFLRTGSLNNNVI
+2123 LNTFLRTNSLDNNII
-2138 ITGDYKGSTQAEA
+2138 ITGKYKGLTQAEA
-2151 LFKKLGPEKLQEVFN
+2151 LLEDLGPEGLRKALMS
-2166 KVPEY
+2166 VPEF
-2171 RRKIQWNRMN
+2171 RRKSTWKRMN
-2181 DALSEIKKQK
+2181 DALNEVIQSRT
-2191 ILASENIAADFN
+2191 LASENISADFN
-2203 KIVSKVTG
+2203 KIVSNVTG

-2217 DIAAKQAAGSK
+2217 DIAAKQAAGRK

-2250 GKGKEGDAHQKFF
+2250 GKGKEGDANQKFF

-2272 DAYRGINS
+2272 EAYRGINS
-2280 DNVQMSKQFKDIKN
+2280 DNVQMAKQFKDIKD
-2294 HIKTNSPSFNLRKKI
+2294 HIKVNSPSFNLRKKI

-2336 KADLKVLKEAV
+2336 KADLKVLKGAV

-2397 AQWKENVDNM
+2397 AQWKENVDTM

-2434 MYTGKTRRTSESSL
+2434 MYTGKTRRSPESSL

-2583 GFEAKEAE
+2583 GFETKEAE
-2591 NKAMQDWI
+2591 SKAMQDWI

-2636 TRETKK
+2636 TRESKK

-2706 DGFFRGMG
+2706 DGFFKGMG

-2789 LVKSTAGMTEAVAN
+2789 FVKSAAGMTEAVAN

-2824 KWYEKLALLSGW
+2824 EWYEKLALLSGW
-2836 KSWELDPEKTYKEK
+2836 KSWELDPEVTYKEK
-2850 KKKTTSKGRKIYER
+2850 KKKTTTGGRRTYER
-2864 KTYEIKTYK
+2864 KTYERK

>member
-6 LEDGSVIDVTGY
+6 LEDGSIVDVTGY

-32 AELIEEGAVED
+32 AELMQEEETQD
-43 FQNGAAEKDA
+43 FQKDSA
-53 DVVPVATP
+53 TGVDVLSKETP
-61 SRASVISGVQP
+61 TPMGTVL
-72 TDTGLELEDTSS
+72 DLENTSS
-84 ELQEAKDPVE
+84 ELQKAEDPAE

-114 STIINPL
+114 STIINPS
-121 EQQNAKEKYN
+121 EQLKAREKYN

-142 DLSAVSLDNAVIQ
+142 DLSKVSLDNAVIQ
-155 YESAYSDSEGFDF
+155 YERAYSDSEGFDF

-180 NGNKKSFITSQ
+180 NGNKQSFITSQ

-196 GYKGQQW
+196 GYKGQEW

-216 EAWTNKSK
+216 EAWSNKSK
-224 NVENLERVVFDLI
+224 NVKDLERVVFDLI
-237 ENGDYYDLDGGD
+237 ENGDYYDLEGGD
-249 APIKDTRDL
+249 AYIKDTQDL

-273 LNRYNKYYRSEGEE
+273 VNRYNKYYKSEGEA

-313 SQSIS
+313 GQSIS

-328 LNIIKEE
+328 LNIILEE

-340 EGNENA
+340 EGDENA
-346 MSDWATKGGASEITN
+346 LANWATKGGASEITD
-361 PNKKAIANTWAK
+361 PNKKAIADIWAK
-373 AYELRSNLTSKSL
+373 AYELRYNLTSKNS
-386 TPVQQV
+386 TPIQQV

-399 RLTAE
+399 RLTTE
-404 ATALSKDY
+404 ATELSRDY
-412 LSPDNVILFDPLKGA
+412 LNPNNVILFDPFKGA

-438 QEATSNIDLTDTV
+438 QKATNNVDLTDTV
-451 NEERARLLA
+451 NAERARLLA

-468 LKNRYTAHRID
+468 LRNRYTAHRID

-493 ERGDGSKYNATL
+493 ERSDGTKYNATL
-505 GDIVTSYF
+505 GEVVTSYF

-588 LESLSSGE
+588 LESLMSGE
-596 TVDYFTGVNDSDML
+596 TVDYFTGVNDSDIL

-641 TTLGGLPVLAA
+641 TTLGGLPVLAGGL
-652 EFAVANVVAGA
+652 FCANVAAGV
-663 AMAVAGVDVALGAL
+663 AMAVTGADVALGAL
-677 KAGKYFK
+677 KVGKYFK
-684 NAKYSEYGFSK
+684 DAGK

-776 LTNTIASRL
+776 LTNTLIGKL
-785 GIRFKAKGPF
+785 GIKFKAKGAF

-810 VMVPSAEGGAI
+810 VMVPSAEGAAV

-879 KTIKEQQK
+879 KTIKGQQK

-894 QIDFLYKEIAKNSQ
+894 QIDFLYKEIAKNSE

-915 IENDFKPKLEKAAEI
+915 IENELKPKLEKATEI

-953 ARIAQKDFTNAQKG
+953 ARIAQKDFANAQRG

-977 AKFTV
+977 ATFTV

-997 KRDDGGFDIVVDA
+997 KRDDGGFNITVDA

-1053 GVDFKNLIEEV
+1053 GVDFKKLIEEV

-1084 IMGKEGSSLVQNNTF
+1084 IMGREGSSLVQNNTF
-1099 GQIAQKVKGLYERK
+1099 GQIAQKVKGLYERT
-1113 MKGSF
+1113 MKGAF
-1118 GNKPPQLKI
+1118 DNNPPQLKI

-1141 QGVGKDGSVKQFQAL
+1141 QGIGKDGNVKQFQGL
-1156 QGLYIEGNKIFDGKT
+1156 QNLYIEGTKIFDGKT

-1192 EQRSIA
+1192 EQRKIA

-1220 KALKSQPSTK
+1220 KALKAQPSTK

-1249 VKDIDGSVYFSE
+1249 IKDIDGSVYFSE

-1306 KDWSIDDSRLYELID
+1306 KDWSVDDSRLYELID
-1321 NRFENSFSKS
+1321 NRFENSFTQS

-1341 SKGIKA
+1341 NKGIKA

-1355 RTGRDTEN
+1355 KTGRDTEN

-1368 KTMLETNIDSKLSQI
+1368 KTMLETNIDSKLEQV
-1383 KELENESKELAKKF
+1383 KKLESESKELAKKF

-1404 SKQTRLENEVL
+1404 SKQTRLENEIL
-1415 EELKEPIG
+1415 EELKDPIG

-1490 RLGIKSVKEGID
+1490 RLGIKSAKEGID

-1514 TMLSTEKEVNLIEP
+1514 TTSSTEKEPSPVVSEKRLIEP
-1528 VNRLIRDPDLKDS
+1528 VNRLIQDAELKAE
-1541 FIKEVQE
+1541 FIKEVEE

-1577 VIKENGKVDKAKTK
+1577 VTKVNKKGETVTDAPKTK

-1596 FIRNNASAL
+1596 FIRNNASVL

-1610 EGARKFATGL
+1610 EGARKQATGL
-1620 KTATGVQAGLLK
+1620 KTATGIQRSILDN
-1632 SFYEKG
+1632 FYEKG
-1638 ERADMTEGTA
+1638 ERADMIEGTA
-1648 AGLNVQVKKPYNET
+1648 AGLNAQVKKPYNET
-1662 DFLEVFG
+1662 AFLELFG
-1669 ANKDQVQD
+1669 ANKNQAQN
-1677 RNQQTAIDALIKEI
+1677 RNQQTAINALMKEI

-1715 KIADGKSIDMASFD
+1715 KIADGKSVDMASMD
-1729 IATNIGKVFIEGKET
+1729 IARLGLTRLKMEEKDLATFSQAVSNVMRYAPNYFPEFNEILNEARKEGSAYLREVAEANIITEGMWTK
-1744 ESSNA
+1744 
-1749 TYAQLISQVSR
+1749 
-1760 NLSKYFGPLSVEMK
+1760 LSKELDIDYPGYDGLTSQSELPELKKAVKTFLSVVPPLK
-1774 RSAEKR
+1774 GAHPSIQIAVTQGAGAEAKLKIDGKYI
-1780 NVSLEQVVEERF
+1780 N
-1792 MTEANWRKFYEQE
+1792 RKNTSTNTRQ
-1805 GLDYTGLNEVGSAD
+1805 D
-1819 VAKNGKK
+1819 
-1826 RSENLAEGLKVL
+1826 L
-1838 LEAYPNMESAPSWLR
+1838 LETVFKNESGPVS
-1853 NSLMSTIGVNKRVKL
+1853 
-1868 EGKTIN
+1868 
-1874 QKTAGVNNRPAMIE
+1874 
-1888 SYFGKVKYNK
+1888 FNK
-1898 NSKEAWDAK
+1898 NKSFEKDY
-1907 GGPYQYS
+1907 PYAYIRH
-1914 YFVMPGKGKTSIKN
+1914 VGKGDINKAN
-1928 IGGSGFNG
+1928 PYGNGFNG
-1936 KLEKKLVKLRD
+1936 KLENKIVQLKK
-1947 KYKNNTSNPNFRKEY
+1947 KYKNNTSDANFRQELVDY
-1962 IEFTRDLLTHPELKG
+1962 MRMEQTHPDLRD
-1977 QENGYELTVQAN
+1977 NPSGYELTMQSN
-1989 LNVLKKAYITL
+1989 NQLLKDIYIGLAKAHREG
-2000 YDAVKSGKISKTTAA
+2000 SISTKGLASL
-2015 DILRIQTN
+2015 LRMQTN
-2023 HSDGIFKI
+2023 HTRGIFKALI
-2031 LAPYESVTMGGIGKY
+2031 PFESVSMGNIKRFA
-2046 KKGKAKNTHNEHMI
+2046 KGKKQNTFNEHMI
-2060 ELMNYNLDFMNIIK
+2060 GLAGYNIDFMSLISKPDI
-2074 KAKSREDAID
+2074 
-2084 AINDLTEGLG
+2084 
-2094 QSVIDVPTQRVKDSK
+2094 SVEKLNNSIEELVDNLKQAVVDKPTQVVKDSK
-2109 RFGGPS
+2109 RYGGS
-2115 KQMYADKV
+2115 AIRNFENRAF
-2123 LNTFLRTGSLNNNVI
+2123 NTFLRSNSLNNSLI
-2138 ITGDYKGSTQAEA
+2138 ISGKYEGYTQGEA
-2151 LFKKLGPEKLQEVFN
+2151 LYDKLGPEGIQKALS
-2166 KVPEY
+2166 KVPLKKRGKRWGEINDQIT
-2171 RRKIQWNRMN
+2171 KIIN
-2181 DALSEIKKQK
+2181 SKT
-2191 ILASENIAADFN
+2191 LASENIAADFN
-2203 KIVSKVTG
+2203 KIVTKVTG
-2211 IKEDIS
+2211 VKEDIS

-2272 DAYRGINS
+2272 EAYRGINS
-2280 DNVQMSKQFKDIKN
+2280 DNVRMSKQFKDIKN
-2294 HIKTNSPSFNLRKKI
+2294 HIETNSPSFNLRKKI

-2397 AQWKENVDNM
+2397 AQWKENVDTM
-2407 FTPEIMNKLE
+2407 FTPEVMNKLE

-2434 MYTGKTRRTSESSL
+2434 MYTGKTRRSSKSSL

-2486 NNPIKAGAALA
+2486 NNPIKAGQALA

-2583 GFEAKEAE
+2583 GFETKEAE

-2706 DGFFRGMG
+2706 DGFLRGMG

-2719 VTMLKNVGLEIKKQS
+2719 VTMLKNVGLEVKKQS
-2734 DYGYKGKMENA
+2734 EYKGRGKMENA

-2761 KIRYAFKNIDRAGG
+2761 KIRYAFKEIDRAGG
-2775 FEKAKELPLSLDNP
+2775 FEKAKKLPLSLDNP
-2789 LVKSTAGMTEAVAN
+2789 LVKSAASMTEGVGN

-2815 LAEVASSQR
+2815 LAEVASAQR

-2836 KSWELDPEKTYKEK
+2836 KSWEIDPEKTYKEK

-2864 KTYEIKTYK
+2864 KTYERKTYK

>member
-6 LEDGSVIDVTGY
+6 LEDGSIVDVTGY
-18 SQESIDFLLTQHPE
+18 SQESIDFLLTRHPE
-32 AELIEEGAVED
+32 AEKVEAD
-43 FQNGAAEKDA
+43 FQKDSAAGVSVLSKE
-53 DVVPVATP
+53 TP
-61 SRASVISGVQP
+61 TPANTVL
-72 TDTGLELEDTSS
+72 DLENTSS
-84 ELQEAKDPVE
+84 EFQKVKDPVD

-104 EEAYSTTARG
+104 KEAYSTNSRG
-114 STIINPL
+114 STIINSI
-121 EQQNAKEKYN
+121 EQQKAREKYN

-137 SKVNT
+137 SKVNA
-142 DLSAVSLDNAVIQ
+142 DLSKVSLDNAIAQ

-216 EAWTNKSK
+216 EAWSNKSK
-224 NVENLERVVFDLI
+224 NTKNLERVVFDLI

-249 APIKDTRDL
+249 AYIKDTQDL

-273 LNRYNKYYRSEGEE
+273 VNRYNKYYRSEGEA

-313 SQSIS
+313 SESIT
-318 KDLEEADLEI
+318 KDLEEVELETK
-328 LNIIKEE
+328 NIILEE

-340 EGNENA
+340 EGDVNA
-346 MSDWATKGGASEITN
+346 MADWATKGGASEITD
-361 PNKKAIANTWAK
+361 PNKKAIASTWAK

-386 TPVQQV
+386 TPIQQV

-399 RLTAE
+399 RLTTE
-404 ATALSKDY
+404 ATELSREY
-412 LSPDNVILFDPLKGA
+412 LNPNNVILFDPFKGA

-432 KQEAAK
+432 EQEAAK
-438 QEATSNIDLTDTV
+438 QKTASNVNITNTV
-451 NEERARLLA
+451 NAERARLLA
-460 LKNGSFQA
+460 LKDGSFQA
-468 LKNRYTAHRID
+468 LKNRYIAHRID

-493 ERGDGSKYNATL
+493 ERGDGTKYNATL
-505 GDIVTSYF
+505 GEVVTSYF

-596 TVDYFTGVNDSDML
+596 TVDYFTKVNDSDIL
-610 AVEKQIGDE
+610 AVEEQIGNE

-663 AMAVAGVDVALGAL
+663 AMAVTGADVALGAL
-677 KAGKYFK
+677 KVGKYFK
-684 NAKYSEYGFSK
+684 DAGK

-722 KWVSKQP
+722 KWVGKQP
-729 DIVKV
+729 DIVKI
-734 GGGAVDKLKALAV
+734 GGGAVDKLKALTI

-776 LTNTIASRL
+776 LTNALIGKL
-785 GIRFKAKGPF
+785 GIKFKAKGPF

-810 VMVPSAEGGAI
+810 VMIPSAEGGAV

-833 DFNTYMDKNFND
+833 DFNTYMDKNFKD

-851 GGIYRRLLG
+851 SGIYRRLLG

-873 NPKNIF
+873 NPKNLF

-887 LRTQASV
+887 LRTQANV
-894 QIDFLYKEIAKNSQ
+894 EIEFLYKEIAKNSE

-915 IENDFKPKLEKAAEI
+915 IENELKPKLEKAAEI

-953 ARIAQKDFTNAQKG
+953 ARIAQKDFANAQKG

-997 KRDDGGFDIVVDA
+997 KREDGGFNITVDA

-1053 GVDFKNLIEEV
+1053 GVDFKKLIGEV
-1064 YEGKQVKELNSEEY
+1064 YEGKQAKELNSEEY

-1099 GQIAQKVKGLYERK
+1099 GQIAQKVQGLYERK
-1113 MKGSF
+1113 MKGAF
-1118 GNKPPQLKI
+1118 DNKPPQLKI

-1141 QGVGKDGSVKQFQAL
+1141 QGIGKDGSVKQFQAL
-1156 QGLYIEGNKIFDGKT
+1156 QGLYIEGTKIFDGKT

-1210 EKLKTNVAKI
+1210 EKLKSNVDKI
-1220 KALKSQPSTK
+1220 KALK
-1230 KAKKS
+1230 AK
-1235 DKEIDI
+1235 
-1241 FHGGEIKT
+1241 
-1249 VKDIDGSVYFSE
+1249 
-1261 SKEQAEEYAK
+1261 
-1271 GNQGAVSKFKIK
+1271 
-1283 ESEVASEAEVFEV
+1283 SEVEKVTTTT
-1296 IRELGIQPKI
+1296 
-1306 KDWSIDDSRLYELID
+1306 
-1321 NRFENSFSKS
+1321 SKPS
-1331 DLSKL
+1331 
-1336 NNALS
+1336 
-1341 SKGIKA
+1341 
-1347 SRFTDSDL
+1347 
-1355 RTGRDTEN
+1355 
-1363 IVVFD
+1363 
-1368 KTMLETNIDSKLSQI
+1368 ETNIDSKLFEI
-1383 KELENESKELAKKF
+1383 KQLENESKELAKKF

-1415 EELKEPIG
+1415 EELKDPIG

-1514 TMLSTEKEVNLIEP
+1514 TTPSTEKEVKLIEP
-1528 VNRLIRDPDLKDS
+1528 VNRLIRDPDLKDK
-1541 FIKEVQE
+1541 FVKEVQE

-1577 VIKENGKVDKAKTK
+1577 VTKVNKKGETVTDAPKTK

-1596 FIRNNASAL
+1596 FIRNNASVL

-1610 EGARKFATGL
+1610 EGARKQATGL
-1620 KTATGVQAGLLK
+1620 KTATGIQRSILDN
-1632 SFYEKG
+1632 FYEKG

-1662 DFLEVFG
+1662 TFLELFG
-1669 ANKDQVQD
+1669 ANKNQAQN
-1677 RNQQTAIDALIKEI
+1677 RNQQTAINALMKEI

-1715 KIADGKSIDMASFD
+1715 KIADGKSVDMASMD
-1729 IATNIGKVFIEGKET
+1729 IARLGLTRLKMEEKDLATFSQAVSNVMRYAPNYFPEFNEILNEARKEGSAYLREVAEANIITEGMWTK
-1744 ESSNA
+1744 
-1749 TYAQLISQVSR
+1749 
-1760 NLSKYFGPLSVEMK
+1760 LSKELDIDYPGYDGLTSQSELPELKKAVKTFLSVVPPIK
-1774 RSAEKR
+1774 GAHPSIQIAVTQGAGAEAKLKIDGKYINR
-1780 NVSLEQVVEERF
+1780 KNTSTDTRQDLLKTVFKNESGPVSF
-1792 MTEANWRKFYEQE
+1792 
-1805 GLDYTGLNEVGSAD
+1805 
-1819 VAKNGKK
+1819 
-1826 RSENLAEGLKVL
+1826 
-1838 LEAYPNMESAPSWLR
+1838 
-1853 NSLMSTIGVNKRVKL
+1853 
-1868 EGKTIN
+1868 
-1874 QKTAGVNNRPAMIE
+1874 
-1888 SYFGKVKYNK
+1888 NK
-1898 NSKEAWDAK
+1898 NKSFEKDYPHA
-1907 GGPYQYS
+1907 YIRH
-1914 YFVMPGKGKTSIKN
+1914 VGKGEINKAN
-1928 IGGSGFNG
+1928 PYGNGFNG
-1936 KLEKKLVKLRD
+1936 KLENKIVQLKK
-1947 KYKNNTSNPNFRKEY
+1947 KYKNNTSDANFRQELVDY
-1962 IEFTRDLLTHPELKG
+1962 MRMEQTHPDLRD
-1977 QENGYELTVQAN
+1977 NPSGYELTMQSN
-1989 LNVLKKAYITL
+1989 KRLLKDIYIGLAKAH
-2000 YDAVKSGKISKTTAA
+2000 KEGSISTKGLASL
-2015 DILRIQTN
+2015 LRMQTN
-2023 HSDGIFKI
+2023 HTRGIFKALI
-2031 LAPYESVTMGGIGKY
+2031 PFESVSMGNIKRFA
-2046 KKGKAKNTHNEHMI
+2046 KGKKQNTFNEHMI
-2060 ELMNYNLDFMNIIK
+2060 GLAGYNIDFMSLISKPDI
-2074 KAKSREDAID
+2074 
-2084 AINDLTEGLG
+2084 
-2094 QSVIDVPTQRVKDSK
+2094 SVEKLNNSIEELVDNLKQAVVDKPTQVVKDSK
-2109 RFGGPS
+2109 RYGGS
-2115 KQMYADKV
+2115 AIRNFENRAF
-2123 LNTFLRTGSLNNNVI
+2123 NTFLRSNSLNNSLI
-2138 ITGDYKGSTQAEA
+2138 ISGKYEGYTQGEA
-2151 LFKKLGPEKLQEVFN
+2151 LYDKLGPEGIQKALS
-2166 KVPEY
+2166 KVPLKKRGKRWGEINDQIT
-2171 RRKIQWNRMN
+2171 KIIN
-2181 DALSEIKKQK
+2181 SKT
-2191 ILASENIAADFN
+2191 LASENIAADFN

-2211 IKEDIS
+2211 VKEDIS

-2272 DAYRGINS
+2272 EAYRGINS
-2280 DNVQMSKQFKDIKN
+2280 DNVQMAKQFKDIKS
-2294 HIKTNSPSFNLRKKI
+2294 HIETNSPSFNLRKKI

-2318 ALRVAI
+2318 ALRVSI
-2324 WDSQGIEVPGIN
+2324 WDSQGIDVPGIN
-2336 KADLKVLKEAV
+2336 KTDLKVLKEAV

-2397 AQWKENVDNM
+2397 AQWKENVDTM
-2407 FTPEIMNKLE
+2407 FTPEMMNKLE

-2434 MYTGKTRRTSESSL
+2434 MYTGKTRRSSKSSL

-2486 NNPIKAGAALA
+2486 NNPIKAGRALA

-2583 GFEAKEAE
+2583 GLETKEAE

-2636 TRETKK
+2636 TRESKK

-2734 DYGYKGKMENA
+2734 EYGGRGKMENA

-2775 FEKAKELPLSLDNP
+2775 FEKAKKLPLSLDNP
-2789 LVKSTAGMTEAVAN
+2789 LVKSAAGMTEAMAN
-2803 VPTARLLNKVQS
+2803 IPTARLLNKVQS
-2815 LAEVASSQR
+2815 LAEVASAQR
-2824 KWYEKLALLSGW
+2824 EWYEKLALLSGW
-2836 KSWELDPEKTYKEK
+2836 KSWEIDPEKTYKEK
-2850 KKKTTSKGRKIYER
+2850 NKKTNSKGRKIYER
-2864 KTYEIKTYK
+2864 KTYKRKTYK